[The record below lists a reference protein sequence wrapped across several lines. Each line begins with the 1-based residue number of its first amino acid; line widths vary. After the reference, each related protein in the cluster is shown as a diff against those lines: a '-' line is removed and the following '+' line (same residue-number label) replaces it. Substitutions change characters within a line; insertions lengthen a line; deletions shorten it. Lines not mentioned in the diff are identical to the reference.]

1 MFKPYPLISTTEA
14 LTPTVDFSGTWQNEL
29 QSEMHLNVDQQGH
42 VTGKYKTGIGT
53 PNPSEE
59 VDLVGFASADLLSF
73 TVNFGTHGS
82 LTCWS
87 GQHILED
94 GVETIKTKWLLTQNL
109 NEVNSIQFSGNVV
122 SGQDNFY
129 RSLPNL
135 PQHPEISDLYWLQYP
150 CTD

>member
-59 VDLVGFASADLLSF
+59 FVLVVFASDVFFSF
-73 TVNFGTHGS
+73 MF
-82 LTCWS
+82 
-87 GQHILED
+87 
-94 GVETIKTKWLLTQNL
+94 
-109 NEVNSIQFSGNVV
+109 
-122 SGQDNFY
+122 
-129 RSLPNL
+129 
-135 PQHPEISDLYWLQYP
+135 
-150 CTD
+150 